1 MKNTNI
7 PYKTIMFRVTS
18 IMIGLTAVITILIL
32 YGCLYT
38 FKYILNEKIT
48 STTTSNLKIVSKNIE
63 NRIDEVVQL
72 AKWCSINNQVSS
84 YVSSTSSNIN
94 SSISL
99 NTYYRVK
106 EELNNSRSSRY
117 VDRLIIS
124 NPEGVLLQIITD
136 TSAGSLTDG
145 KVSKEVPY
153 FDELFNEVGFKWI
166 GLKEDAFKK
175 DVSADKIIPIIRPI
189 YSYYD
194 NSSVGWVYISINT
207 EIITDFLDSYNLN
220 KGDEIFISIGGKVYK
235 YIENKLILVDLDK
248 YEKAD
253 VVENNNIITYKSKDS
268 SNKDVNYIWYKS
280 DLDGWAVG
288 QALKKSNFS
297 IQKSLFIPL
306 SILIIVLLFSL
317 AGILTYILNEMISKP
332 VRKINNKVARISMGD
347 FSIDDSIERQDEIG
361 TIGRGINIL
370 SEKITDLISSKVEYE
385 KQKKDLEFKMLQSQ
399 INPHFLYNT
408 LNSIKWMATI
418 QNVTGIPEMTS
429 ALAKLLKNISKGTD
443 QIISIEEE
451 INLLNEYIT
460 IQKYRYGGALKVIY
474 NVEDEKIYLSK
485 IIKFTLQP
493 MVENAIF
500 HGIEPKGNEGVIKIS
515 FGLFEEDKVKI
526 EIKDNGI
533 GISDDKIKKILSG
546 DNSLDKKSFNNI
558 GIKNVNDRIKLTFGN
573 EYGIKIASV
582 LNEYTSIIIV
592 IPYDKVKK

>member
-7 PYKTIMFRVTS
+7 SYKTIMFRVTS
-18 IMIGLTAVITILIL
+18 IMIGLTAIITILIL

-38 FKYILNEKIT
+38 FSYILNEKIT

-63 NRIDEVVQL
+63 NRVDEIIQL

-84 YVSSTSSNIN
+84 YVGSTSSNIN
-94 SSISL
+94 SSVSL

-124 NPEGVLLQIITD
+124 NPEGILLQIITD

-145 KVSKEVPY
+145 RISKEVPY
-153 FDELFNEVGFKWI
+153 FDELFNERGFKWI

-175 DVSADKIIPIIRPI
+175 DLSADKIIPIIRPI

-194 NSSVGWVYISINT
+194 NSSVGWVYISVNT

-220 KGDEIFISIGGKVYK
+220 KGDEIFISIGGKIYK
-235 YIENKLILVDLDK
+235 YIENKLLLVDLDK
-248 YEKAD
+248 YEKTD
-253 VVENNNIITYKSKDS
+253 VVENNKIITYKSKDS

-297 IQKSLFIPL
+297 IEKSLFIPL

-347 FSIDDSIERQDEIG
+347 FSIDHSIERQDEIG

-451 INLLNEYIT
+451 INLLNEYII

-500 HGIEPKGNEGVIKIS
+500 HGIEPKGNEGVINIS
-515 FGLFEEDKVKI
+515 FNLFEEDKVKI